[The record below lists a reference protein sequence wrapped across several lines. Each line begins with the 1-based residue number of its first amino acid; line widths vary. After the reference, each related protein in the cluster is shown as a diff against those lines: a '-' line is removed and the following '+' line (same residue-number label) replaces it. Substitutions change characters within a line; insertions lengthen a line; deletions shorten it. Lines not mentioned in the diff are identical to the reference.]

1 MRSLMASRFLLVTS
15 MPLRILF
22 VDHSGALGGAEL
34 FLLDLVRPYADTS
47 TVITFESGRFTE
59 QLEAQAVPYR
69 ILESGAALQR
79 VRKNGTWMQGL
90 YVLPALARTAQA
102 VAQQARSHDV
112 IVANSQKA
120 LLPAAWAARR
130 TGTPLIWMVHDLLT
144 PEHFGWMQRQ
154 LVTRIANASAALVA
168 VNSRATARA
177 FTDGGGTGP
186 IIEIPNGLDA
196 APFERARQNDSQALR
211 TALNLPHDA
220 PVLGV
225 FSRLAAWK
233 GQHVLL
239 EALHDLPTAHV
250 LIVGEA
256 AFPGDKPY
264 AEQLRTQAH
273 HPALRG
279 RVHFAGHRADIPD
292 LMAACTLI
300 VHTSTAAEPFGRVV
314 AEGLLARRPVVAT
327 DAGGVPEIIRP
338 QHSGLLVP
346 PGDSAA
352 LAAACQ
358 SLLDDPD
365 WAATLAHTG
374 AADVRTRYGL
384 KRMHAQF
391 EEALRRVHPSVRIA
405 A

>member
-1 MRSLMASRFLLVTS
+1 
-15 MPLRILF
+15 MPSPRILF

-34 FLLDLVRPYADTS
+34 FLLDLARPYASTS
-47 TVITFESGRFTE
+47 TVVTFESGRFTE
-59 QLEAQAVPYR
+59 QLEAQGLPHRVLA
-69 ILESGAALQR
+69 SGADLQR
-79 VRKNGTWMQGL
+79 VRKSGTWIEGL
-90 YVLPALARTAQA
+90 RVLPALTRTAQE
-102 VAQQARSHDV
+102 VAQLARSHDV

-130 TGTPLIWMVHDLLT
+130 TGTPFIWMVHDLLT

-154 LVTRIANASAALVA
+154 LVTRVANASADLVA
-168 VNSRATARA
+168 VNSRATAHA
-177 FTDGGGTGP
+177 FADGGGSVP
-186 IIEIPNGLDA
+186 VIDLPNGLDP
-196 APFERARQNDSQALR
+196 APFAPKHTADPAATRATLEVPPQV
-211 TALNLPHDA
+211 PM
-220 PVLGV
+220 LGV
-225 FSRLAAWK
+225 FSRLAEWK

-239 EALHDLPTAHV
+239 EALHDLPTAHA

-264 AEQLRTQAH
+264 AERLRAQAD
-273 HPALRG
+273 HPALHG

-292 LMAACTLI
+292 LMAACTVV

-327 DAGGVPEIIRP
+327 HAGGVLEIIRP

-346 PGDSAA
+346 PGDAPA

-358 SLLDDPD
+358 SLLDHPD
-365 WAATLAHTG
+365 WAAQLARTG

-384 KRMHAQF
+384 ERMHAQF
-391 EEALRRVHPSVRIA
+391 ADALYRVHSSARIPT
-405 A
+405 

>member
-1 MRSLMASRFLLVTS
+1 MASRFPLVTP
-15 MPLRILF
+15 MPPRILF

-34 FLLDLVRPYADTS
+34 FLLDLARPYADTS
-47 TVITFESGRFTE
+47 TVVTFEPGRFTE
-59 QLEAQAVPYR
+59 QLEAQAVPYH

-144 PEHFGWMQRQ
+144 PEHFGSMQRQ
-154 LVTRIANASAALVA
+154 LVTRVANASADLVA
-168 VNSRATARA
+168 VNSRATAHA
-177 FTDGGGTGP
+177 FVDGGGTGP
-186 IIEIPNGLDA
+186 TIEIPNGLDA
-196 APFERARQNDSQALR
+196 APFERARQNDSRALR
-211 TALNLPHDA
+211 TALNLPHDT

-225 FSRLAAWK
+225 FSRLAEWK

-239 EALHDLPTAHV
+239 EALHDLPTAHA

-256 AFPGDKPY
+256 AFPGDAPY
-264 AEQLRTQAH
+264 AEWLHEQAD

-279 RVHFAGHRADIPD
+279 RVHFAGHRSDIPE
-292 LMAACTLI
+292 LMAACTI
-300 VHTSTAAEPFGRVV
+300 VVHTSTAPEPFGRVV

-327 DAGGVPEIIRP
+327 EAGGVPEIIRP
-338 QHSGLLVP
+338 QHSGLLMP

-358 SLLDDPD
+358 SLLDNPA
-365 WAATLAHTG
+365 WATTLARTG
-374 AADVRTRYGL
+374 AADVCTRYSQE
-384 KRMHAQF
+384 RMHAQF
-391 EEALRRVHPSVRIA
+391 EEALYQVGAAVDEEQCRVQ
-405 A
+405 

>member
-1 MRSLMASRFLLVTS
+1 MRNLTAYALPLVTE
-15 MPLRILF
+15 MAPRILF

-34 FLLDLVRPYADTS
+34 FLLDLARPYADTS
-47 TVITFESGRFTE
+47 TVVTFESGRFTE
-59 QLEAQAVPYR
+59 QLEAHGLPHCV
-69 ILESGAALQR
+69 LESGAALQR
-79 VRKNGTWMQGL
+79 VRKSGTWMQGL
-90 YVLPALARTAQA
+90 QALPALARTAHD

-112 IVANSQKA
+112 IFANSQKA
-120 LLPAAWAARR
+120 LLPAAWAAQR

-154 LVTRIANASAALVA
+154 LVTRVANASATLVA

-177 FTDGGGTGP
+177 FADGGGTGP

-196 APFERARQNDSQALR
+196 APFDRACQKDTTVLRAALD
-211 TALNLPHDA
+211 LPHDA

-225 FSRLAAWK
+225 FSRLAEWK

-239 EALHDLPTAHV
+239 EALHDLPTAHA
-250 LIVGEA
+250 LFVGEA
-256 AFPGDKPY
+256 AFPGDESY
-264 AEQLRTQAH
+264 AARLRTQAA

-279 RVHFAGHRADIPD
+279 RVHFAGHRADIPE
-292 LMAACTLI
+292 LMAACTI
-300 VHTSTAAEPFGRVV
+300 VVHTSTAAEPFGRVV
-314 AEGLLARRPVVAT
+314 AEGLLAKRPVVAT
-327 DAGGVPEIIRP
+327 KAGGVPEIIRP

-346 PGDSAA
+346 PGDAAA
-352 LAAACQ
+352 LATACQ

-365 WAATLAHTG
+365 WAATLARTG

-391 EEALRRVHPSVRIA
+391 EEALRRVSPHAYVNA
-405 A
+405 